1 LNYSKYTTEKLR
13 ARAGRVFRKW
23 IRKRDE
29 GKPCISCPSYN
40 VSDAGHYYSAG
51 HYPALEF
58 DEDNVHSQCRH
69 CNSFLSG
76 NLIEYRKGLLERI
89 GGDRV
94 ELLDTKAGYY
104 KRNGYKHDRTNL
116 IQIIEKYK
124 IRKYG
129 KV

>member
-1 LNYSKYTTEKLR
+1 MDHSKYTTQQLR
-13 ARAGRVFRKW
+13 IKAGKVFRKW

-29 GKPCISCPSYN
+29 GKPCISCGSYN

-58 DEDNVHSQCRH
+58 DEDNVHGQCRH

-76 NLIEYRKGLLERI
+76 NLIEYRKGLLTKI

-94 ELLDTKAGYY
+94 EFLDIKAGYY
-104 KRNGYKHDRTNL
+104 KRNGYKHDRARL
-116 IQIIEKYK
+116 IEIIESYK
-124 IRKYG
+124 LNRQ
-129 KV
+129 